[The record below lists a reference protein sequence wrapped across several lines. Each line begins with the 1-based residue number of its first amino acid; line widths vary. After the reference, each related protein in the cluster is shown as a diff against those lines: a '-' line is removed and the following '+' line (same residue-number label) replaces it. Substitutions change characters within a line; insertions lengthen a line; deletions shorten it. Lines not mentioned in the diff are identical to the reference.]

1 MRISDWS
8 SDVCS
13 SDLPG
18 SAPAPGPLRA
28 PDAEPAGAQSAA
40 PGPRRPALH
49 ERLRADLGR
58 RAGKGEWGIGNGRGA
73 KDWSRGSCSCLQS
86 IPRDRP
92 PVPAPSHSPFPIPPS
107 RLSIMN
113 RKGDKA
119 HIDRTDN
126 GTSKVVATVGE
137 SSPGPPIWEIG
148 IGSHHSSGHN
158 RGVGGAAYTHVT

>member
-13 SDLPG
+13 SDLAAVQRHAGDGRQPG

-73 KDWSRGSCSCLQS
+73 KDWSRGSCSGLPS
-86 IPRDRP
+86 IPRERP
-92 PVPAPSHSPFPIPPS
+92 PLPATSHSSFPIPHSLPS
-107 RLSIMN
+107 TMN
-113 RKGDKA
+113 RNSDQTPNVG
-119 HIDRTDN
+119 TTN
-126 GTSKVVATVGE
+126 GTPTVVAL
-137 SSPGPPIWEIG
+137 
-148 IGSHHSSGHN
+148 
-158 RGVGGAAYTHVT
+158 